1 MSVIMSGA
9 AALVDQLMRGTHRRT
24 SSEIDMINE
33 LMGARARWP
42 RRRRRAPLLFALAAC
57 CGFDLCHKY
66 ILYLYL
72 YLYFARMLIR
82 MRSAARVVAR
92 DMAQREKAARESW
105 RIKARTE
112 S

>member
-9 AALVDQLMRGTHRRT
+9 AGALVDQLMRGTHRRT

-42 RRRRRAPLLFALAAC
+42 RRRRRAPLLFA
-57 CGFDLCHKY
+57 
-66 ILYLYL
+66 
-72 YLYFARMLIR
+72 RMLIR
-82 MRSAARVVAR
+82 MRSAARMVAR

-112 S
+112 SSLWSRPPIWTIWSSTPWSES